1 MEEYE
6 LYREL
11 GMLDEVITYNVK
23 DDGRF
28 RDNLPFFGGK
38 YILSRKGGE
47 GDANKA
53 VIDKLIEVG
62 AYWLVGKSNI
72 AIPIHGVQRLHH
84 LPKHT
89 AMVRINR
96 SSRR

>member
-23 DDGRF
+23 DDGSF

-38 YILSRKGGE
+38 YI
-47 GDANKA
+47 
-53 VIDKLIEVG
+53 
-62 AYWLVGKSNI
+62 
-72 AIPIHGVQRLHH
+72 AIVATRFKMISEALCVENFSIIYIFTRQPH
-84 LPKHT
+84 
-89 AMVRINR
+89 
-96 SSRR
+96 